1 MTLPNYIIA
10 EYQVDGDKNL
20 VLNYYSTNGG
30 DNFADLSHNLLLSSS
45 SGAKN
50 FGLAH
55 AECLLPFDGAVRVFH
70 LDWTDT
76 QGGMEA
82 VNETVSAMP
91 DYNAIPN
98 GFVLIGELPEKVIT
112 TGDSTQESDFKDTG
126 EMPIVELPV
135 RGGATAY
142 HDKGQVFVSVIIKA
156 QPSYDVAGIV
166 TEAVIQA
173 ACKALAELDT
183 NGVLGKISNLP
194 EVPGVWTNT
203 ETDNPFKVGVAGGQ
217 AHLSSEMDKPA
228 IVNVMAMVNIAI
240 DLEAQNTS
248 IVPCGLADKPLV
260 DLKTAGFSTTT
271 EAFKVAWGK
280 KLFEA
285 LSPLHVA
292 EVLE

>member
-1 MTLPNYIIA
+1 MTLPNYIVA
-10 EYQVDGDKNL
+10 EYQIDGEENL
-20 VLNYYSTNGG
+20 VLNYHSLTDG
-30 DNFADLSHNLLLSSS
+30 DDHTDLSVEESLVSSTGAEDYGVAHFENL
-45 SGAKN
+45 GD
-50 FGLAH
+50 
-55 AECLLPFDGAVRVFH
+55 DGALRIFH
-70 LDWTDT
+70 LDWTDVNAGL
-76 QGGMEA
+76 QA
-82 VNETVSAMP
+82 VKETVSSMP
-91 DYNAIPN
+91 VYNASPN
-98 GFVLIGELPEKVIT
+98 GFVFIGELPEKVIT
-112 TGDSTQESDFKDTG
+112 TGDSTQASDFKDTG
-126 EMPIVELPV
+126 ETPIVELPI

-156 QPSYDVAGIV
+156 QPSYDVANIV
-166 TEAVIQA
+166 AEAVIQA
-173 ACKALAELDT
+173 ACDALTNLDI

-194 EVPGVWTNT
+194 EVPGVWTHT

-228 IVNVMAMVNIAI
+228 VVNVMAMVNISI
-240 DLEAQNTS
+240 DLEAQNIS

-285 LSPLHVA
+285 LSPLHVT